1 MHNLAS
7 PHVDCAN
14 ILETLRSSGL
24 VYYLNETPYSAYI
37 TVRKKYIKEY
47 SASKGFTK
55 SPTNDTGY
63 TRNQINEENTKLKD
77 ALAQEVAEHS
87 KTKLLLIAMK
97 DELAQETDHREHS
110 EHALRKLEFENK
122 KQEDEIAKAVKYH
135 ADSVEETETL
145 RNKLEDA
152 EQASK
157 IYTELNKKLTDK
169 LVRLEFQMKSNM
181 HSPHHAYFPTIQ
193 PCSSPISSPK
203 CSSPFTQPNTSSDSD
218 ISQHNTAPSPA
229 TMKANK
235 PKTSSILSNTL
246 SPSSTSKRSGS
257 PFSYSSQI
265 SHDSYSSGLE
275 LAKTASLHSSETSD
289 LSQIRSSNPPINK
302 AASEVIEIINTDDKL
317 VCTNERA
324 ISARNTIAGRE
335 DLVTITHA
343 LTSSPSNPHV
353 SFPRVKASDQQIQTS
368 NKKLCSARCP
378 SYQYHLKY
386 HTKNFKV

>member
-1 MHNLAS
+1 
-7 PHVDCAN
+7 
-14 ILETLRSSGL
+14 
-24 VYYLNETPYSAYI
+24 
-37 TVRKKYIKEY
+37 
-47 SASKGFTK
+47 
-55 SPTNDTGY
+55 
-63 TRNQINEENTKLKD
+63 
-77 ALAQEVAEHS
+77 
-87 KTKLLLIAMK
+87 MK
-97 DELAQETDHREHS
+97 NELAQETDHREHS

-122 KQEDEIAKAVKYH
+122 KQEDEIAKAVKNH

-145 RNKLEDA
+145 QNKLEDA

-169 LVRLEFQMKSNM
+169 LIRFEFQMKSNM

-203 CSSPFTQPNTSSDSD
+203 CSSPFTQPNTSSD
-218 ISQHNTAPSPA
+218 ISQHNTDPSPA

-246 SPSSTSKRSGS
+246 SPSSTNKRSGS

-353 SFPRVKASDQQIQTS
+353 SYPRLKASDQQIQTS

-378 SYQYHLKY
+378 SYQYHLKDHKKISKFRLLVHQISQLRSQY
-386 HTKNFKV
+386 TTATIIDFLIHSLRSKYANNLQMTHFKYSRVLEVSKQVHIYLFINLSLF